1 MRSAGIRGSRLL
13 PAVMLVLGAQADGAS
28 GSPGSHAH
36 PACPAAGQVYVPSG
50 RYKPFYKSAGNRE
63 IPVAPMCLDA
73 RPVTNAQF
81 QEFVRTHPEW
91 RRSQV
96 DRIFA
101 ERNYLAHWHD
111 DLAAPAE
118 SLSAPVIQ
126 VSWFAAGAYCE
137 SQGGRLPTVR
147 EWERFAGARGAV
159 PAASGAGADA
169 QSPAAEAM
177 PFAFA
182 MGQRAADLTASPLVL
197 APIWEWTEDFNS
209 ALVSGRAS
217 GQEGDSTQF
226 CGDGYRAADAT
237 DYAAFLRYSFRSS
250 LRADFALRNL
260 GFRCTRDAP

>member
-1 MRSAGIRGSRLL
+1 MRRAGNRGSLLL
-13 PAVMLVLGAQADGAS
+13 PAVMFALAAQVHGAS
-28 GSPGSHAH
+28 GSPGSRAH

-50 RYKPFYKSAGNRE
+50 RYKPFYKSGGNRE
-63 IPVAPMCLDA
+63 IPVAPMCLDTM
-73 RPVTNAQF
+73 PVTNAQF

-91 RRSQV
+91 RRSRV

-101 ERNYLAHWHD
+101 EPNYLAHWHD
-111 DLAAPAE
+111 DLAAPAD

-147 EWERFAGARGAV
+147 EWERFAGASAPV
-159 PAASGAGADA
+159 SMPGAGADA
-169 QSPAAEAM
+169 QSPAADAA

-182 MGQRAADLTASPLVL
+182 MGQRAPDLTGSPLVL
-197 APIWEWTEDFNS
+197 ARIWEWTEDFNS

-260 GFRCTRDAP
+260 GFRCTRDAR

>member
-1 MRSAGIRGSRLL
+1 
-13 PAVMLVLGAQADGAS
+13 
-28 GSPGSHAH
+28 
-36 PACPAAGQVYVPSG
+36 
-50 RYKPFYKSAGNRE
+50 
-63 IPVAPMCLDA
+63 MCLDA
-73 RPVTNAQF
+73 GPVTHAQF

-91 RRSQV
+91 RRSRV

-101 ERNYLAHWHD
+101 EPNYLAHWHD
-111 DLAAPAE
+111 DLAAPAD
-118 SLSAPVIQ
+118 SLAAPVVQ

-147 EWERFAGARGAV
+147 EWERFAGARAPG
-159 PAASGAGADA
+159 PAAPGAGASAVAGADA
-169 QSPAAEAM
+169 QSPAAEAT

-182 MGQRAADLTASPLVL
+182 MGQRAPDLTGSPLVL
-197 APIWEWTEDFNS
+197 ARIWEWTEDFNS

-260 GFRCTRDAP
+260 GFRCTRDAR

>member
-1 MRSAGIRGSRLL
+1 MRAARNRGGLLL
-13 PAVMLVLGAQADGAS
+13 PAVMLVLAAPAYGAS
-28 GSPGSHAH
+28 GGPEARAH
-36 PACPAAGQVYVPSG
+36 PACPGTGQVYVPAG
-50 RYKPFYKSAGNRE
+50 RYKPFYKSSGNRE
-63 IPVAPMCLDA
+63 IPVAPMCLDT

-101 ERNYLAHWHD
+101 EPNYLAHWHD
-111 DLAAPAE
+111 DLSAPE
-118 SLSAPVIQ
+118 DSLSAPVIQ
-126 VSWFAAGAYCE
+126 ISWFAAGAYCE
-137 SQGGRLPTVR
+137 AQGGRLPTVR
-147 EWERFAGARGAV
+147 EWERFGGARA
-159 PAASGAGADA
+159 PALALPGAGADA
-169 QSPAAEAM
+169 QRPAADAT

-182 MGQRAADLTASPLVL
+182 MGERAPDLAASPLVL
-197 APIWEWTEDFNS
+197 AQIWEWTEDFNS

-226 CGDGYRAADAT
+226 CGDGYRAVDAT

-260 GFRCTRDAP
+260 GFRCTRDAR